1 MGITPD
7 NSVWVADG
15 CMELRPVGT
24 RKNKAKHKVFAQIT
38 GVRRCRRHFIRH
50 RNGDVF
56 PSLNIAPPLLN
67 RAW

>member
-1 MGITPD
+1 
-7 NSVWVADG
+7 
-15 CMELRPVGT
+15 MELRPVGT